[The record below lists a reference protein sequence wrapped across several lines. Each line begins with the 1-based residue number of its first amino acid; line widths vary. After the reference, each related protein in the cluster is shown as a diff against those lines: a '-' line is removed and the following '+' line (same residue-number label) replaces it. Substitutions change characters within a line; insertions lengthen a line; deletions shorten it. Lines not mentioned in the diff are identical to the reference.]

1 MSIIV
6 YCKDCGKKIRVPEGP
21 SGRHGKCPQC
31 KARVAIPAESEAAP
45 PERFRKASKT
55 AAGGTVSLAE
65 DAVTPPEAM
74 TAVDEAP
81 APVQPPPAPETAAK
95 ATETPALPATMP
107 APKQPAPAK
116 PAAAR
121 NPTGKAPRIALD
133 LKKIE
138 AEAIAPRTEAATDH
152 ARAKGSRAVES
163 HGAVKWDTS
172 PDPAPSRLPFILLGV
187 AVLAAL
193 AAAGWYSFSEP
204 AVKHTPADQRK
215 QLQYEVPAERDA
227 IHELRE
233 KLPSAREPER
243 KTTPTPEPA
252 KTTAPEASSGAAT
265 KSD

>member
-21 SGRHGKCPQC
+21 PGRHGNCPQC
-31 KARVAIPAESEAAP
+31 KARVAIPDESEAAP
-45 PERFRKASKT
+45 PERFLKAAKT
-55 AAGGTVSLAE
+55 AAGGIVSLAE

-81 APVQPPPAPETAAK
+81 PPVQPAATPEPTTKAPAPPAPQQK
-95 ATETPALPATMP
+95 APA
-107 APKQPAPAK
+107 QPAAP
-116 PAAAR
+116 R

-152 ARAKGSRAVES
+152 ARAKGSKTVES

-172 PDPAPSRLPFILLGV
+172 PDPEPSSLLFILIGV
-187 AVLAAL
+187 AALAAL
-193 AAAGWYSFSEP
+193 AAAGWYSFSDT

-215 QLQYEVPAERDA
+215 QLQYEIPAERDA

-233 KLPSAREPER
+233 KLPPVREPGR
-243 KTTPTPEPA
+243 KSAPASEPA
-252 KTTAPEASSGAAT
+252 KTTAPEEPAGAAA
-265 KSD
+265 KSE